1 MTASDIPNLQVP
13 FSKPGHVG
21 YCLSCYRADRTIYSI
36 PLDASTD
43 ELLEILTRSN
53 VINGE
58 PLTKPEF
65 AAVFPFLVGA
75 AELCWHDDL
84 EFQIVGSN
92 LPLDWR
98 DR

>member
-13 FSKPGHVG
+13 FSKPRHVG
-21 YCLSCYRADRTIYSI
+21 YCLGCYRDDYKIYTL
-36 PLDASTD
+36 PLDASTGA
-43 ELLEILTRSN
+43 LLKVLTRSN

-65 AAVFPFLVGA
+65 AAIFPMLIGA

-92 LPLDWR
+92 LPLDWL